1 MVIAATNDGPAFVKA
16 YPVGGGGD
24 PFDLANTMREFRMQ
38 MGTGKLGAGRV
49 VELSLVAPSASAEK
63 KLLEYLGSNRSR
75 AIYSK
80 FGFLMP

>member
-38 MGTGKLGAGRV
+38 MGTGKLGAGRLC
-49 VELSLVAPSASAEK
+49 ELSLIAPSASAEK
-63 KLLEYLGSNRSR
+63 ELLEFLGKNSEERRYLR
-75 AIYSK
+75 
-80 FGFLMP
+80 